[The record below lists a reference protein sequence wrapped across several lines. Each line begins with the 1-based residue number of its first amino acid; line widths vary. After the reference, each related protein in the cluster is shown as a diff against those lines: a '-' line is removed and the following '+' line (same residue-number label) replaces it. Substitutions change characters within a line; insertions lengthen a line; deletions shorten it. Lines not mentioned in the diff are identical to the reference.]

1 MSRRLEYRPRKTCWG
16 ILSILQWG
24 SKIGGVERKRE
35 KIEKR
40 WWKKEGMSRQ
50 RGRKVKSI
58 KEWREGKQK
67 GLNRRGREEKG
78 EIWWRERKW
87 RKGRRWRRGARNRG
101 REEGREWEEDRE
113 GGREALC
120 FKELNIGKDSWE
132 ALALH
137 TGGFH
142 GHVARFS
149 CSGLFLWCYAQTS
162 FLECSWS
169 LGPSLV

>member
-58 KEWREGKQK
+58 KEWREVSSKVIMKTTDDDPTRDILPCIYLGFRDIPTLTIQC
-67 GLNRRGREEKG
+67 
-78 EIWWRERKW
+78 
-87 RKGRRWRRGARNRG
+87 
-101 REEGREWEEDRE
+101 
-113 GGREALC
+113 LC
-120 FKELNIGKDSWE
+120 TKCPVIYVL
-132 ALALH
+132 LYP
-137 TGGFH
+137 
-142 GHVARFS
+142 FS
-149 CSGLFLWCYAQTS
+149 LLSPSLLLPFFFPPSS
-162 FLECSWS
+162 FLLRLPPWFLLSFSS
-169 LGPSLV
+169 LLLSFLSSSF